1 MPVATLCPCT
11 DWIGGVGGPWTLEG
25 VDLGGDLVGGFGI
38 GDTDVTIWGG
48 LYGVGPSGP
57 PLVPGVPQGPFP
69 VYQCPLVV
77 SSSVHLA
84 IQHPLG
90 LLFWALG
97 LSLCIALFQC
107 HNCLKG
113 DIVEAL
119 QFLKCL
125 IRCDLIF
132 RADPSAYLDDDEDED
147 EDILTQGGSQFVSDV
162 EKGPSWDDLWLEDD
176 DDAGTKG

>member
-1 MPVATLCPCT
+1 MVVVRRQEAS
-11 DWIGGVGGPWTLEG
+11 PWQSLASSVSSERA
-25 VDLGGDLVGGFGI
+25 FSSAGI
-38 GDTDVTIWGG
+38 TISKRWSRAFW
-48 LYGVGPSGP
+48 PSSGAR
-57 PLVPGVPQGPFP
+57 GPFP
-69 VYQCPLVV
+69 VYQCLLVV
-77 SSSVHLA
+77 SSSLHLA

-97 LSLCIALFQC
+97 LSLCIAPFQR

-132 RADPSAYLDDDEDED
+132 RADPSASLDDDEDED